1 MLLSSNCGKTPS
13 IGPSIALLVETKE
26 LGQILPSKAEYSEK
40 KVILSAYENSLL
52 PRYPRIIEQAD
63 KCNKDGKTEDT

>member
-1 MLLSSNCGKTPS
+1 VLLSSNCGKTPS

-40 KVILSAYENSLL
+40 KVSEPLEKKAGESNQQSS
-52 PRYPRIIEQAD
+52 
-63 KCNKDGKTEDT
+63 GTT